1 MINIKILAAMI
12 TTNIDGSTGCL
23 CILLKAAGHF
33 TVRAF
38 LLYVQYKS
46 ATYELAVLP
55 FVYVVDVRPTPPLKK
70 SIIFDRTYRS
80 HLHSQNI

>member
-1 MINIKILAAMI
+1 MIIIKILAVMI
-12 TTNIDGSTGCL
+12 TTNIDGSAGCL

-38 LLYVQYKS
+38 PLYVQYKS

-55 FVYVVDVRPTPPLKK
+55 VVYVVDVRPCL
-70 SIIFDRTYRS
+70 SNFC
-80 HLHSQNI
+80 

>member
-55 FVYVVDVRPTPPLKK
+55 VVYVVDVRPCL
-70 SIIFDRTYRS
+70 SNFC
-80 HLHSQNI
+80 